1 MKNQSQKIEELLRE
15 VYQIDHSLS
24 RHEKELKKI
33 ISHLLETRPDAII
46 DDALREKLRN
56 EIMAR
61 IEKLKEEKEKKFNI
75 ASIFSLGT
83 PAYAIA
89 GSLVVVLFVSGIYF
103 SQNSN
108 NSSFGGVI
116 SFNKIQENGFGK
128 LTDQSANNIPQ
139 TEELGAGLTPAPSE
153 TTKALSDTQV
163 ANRGG
168 GGDNSEMA
176 VMPPFELTNYR
187 YIYDGNEI
195 VLEGNFVNVLKRT
208 KGENSASSVAK
219 MIKGVN
225 LGLINLGALGNS
237 KAESITLYQDK
248 DRGYSVY
255 LGFYEG
261 MISIYKNWRT
271 WENQSRC
278 LSISSTRCEIPVPN
292 PLTPN
297 DVPNDEVLIE
307 IANDFIGEFGINTKI
322 YGKPEVSQSWRA
334 YVGQVEYGDISVP
347 EEIQVVYPLII
358 DGQKV
363 YESYGEI
370 SGLTV
375 SVDIRNKQ
383 VASIYN
389 LSTQN
394 YDRSSY
400 KFASVS
406 DILSLTER
414 GGMNNYYYS
423 DQANKAQ
430 GVKLG
435 GPERVYMK
443 YWKYDNITGISDE
456 LLVPA
461 LNFPVKDFP
470 QNADYNLKR
479 NVIVPLVDEL
489 VNQTQPDYPT
499 PLLEKSA
506 Q

>member
-1 MKNQSQKIEELLRE
+1 MKNKSQKIEELLRE

-24 RHEKELKKI
+24 RYEKELKKI
-33 ISHLLETRPDAII
+33 ISHLLETRPEAII
-46 DDALREKLRN
+46 DKDFRERLKN

-61 IEKLKEEKEKKFNI
+61 IEELKEEKEKKFNI
-75 ASIFSLGT
+75 ASIFSFGT
-83 PAYAIA
+83 PAYAVA
-89 GSLVVVLFVSGIYF
+89 GSLVAVLLVGGIYL
-103 SQNSN
+103 SQKSN
-108 NSSFGGVI
+108 NGFGGVI
-116 SFNKIQENGFGK
+116 SFNTISENGFGK
-128 LTDQSANNIPQ
+128 LNDQNTNNTPQ
-139 TEELGAGLTPAPSE
+139 SEGLGAVSAPVPPE
-153 TTKALSDTQV
+153 TTKALSGNQV
-163 ANRGG
+163 TGRGG
-168 GGDNSEMA
+168 GGGNSGMA
-176 VMPPFELTNYR
+176 IMPPIELTNYR
-187 YIYDGNEI
+187 YIYDGEAI
-195 VLEGNFVNVLKRT
+195 VIDEGNVNVLKRT

-225 LGLINLGALGNS
+225 LGLINLSALGSS
-237 KAESITLYQDK
+237 KVESITLYQDK

-261 MISIYKNWRT
+261 MVSIYKNWRT

-278 LSISSTRCEIPVPN
+278 LSISSTRCEVPAPN
-292 PLTPN
+292 PLTLN
-297 DVPNDEVLIE
+297 DVPSDEALIK
-307 IANDFIGEFGINTKI
+307 IADDFIDEFGINTKI
-322 YGKPEVSQSWRA
+322 YSKPEVNKTWRT
-334 YVGQVEYGDISVP
+334 YVGQIEDGGISVP
-347 EEIQVVYPLII
+347 EEIQVIYPLII
-358 DGQKV
+358 DGQKA
-363 YESYGEI
+363 YESYGEV

-375 SVDIRNKQ
+375 SIDIRNKQ

-400 KFASVS
+400 KVASVS
-406 DILSLTER
+406 DILGLTER

-423 DQANKAQ
+423 DQTTKTQ
-430 GVKLG
+430 DIKLG
-435 GPERVYMK
+435 NPEKVYVK

-479 NVIVPLVDEL
+479 NVIVPLAEEL
-489 VNQTQPDYPT
+489 VNQTQSDYPV